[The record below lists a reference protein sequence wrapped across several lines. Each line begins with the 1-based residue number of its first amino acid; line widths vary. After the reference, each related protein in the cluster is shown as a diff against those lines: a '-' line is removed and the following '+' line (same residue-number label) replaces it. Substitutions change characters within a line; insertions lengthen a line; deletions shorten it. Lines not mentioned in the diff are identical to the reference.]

1 MIFKKNFSQK
11 KNLTGKLEETQKTEQ
26 EKDQIRQTDE
36 YRNYMEKYSI
46 AELKSL
52 IIYSYPYVTDP
63 KFKLSKEE
71 LEEIKE
77 RIKTAN
83 VALEDKKQQ
92 MQEELQ
98 RDVKKH

>member
-1 MIFKKNFSQK
+1 M
-11 KNLTGKLEETQKTEQ
+11 
-26 EKDQIRQTDE
+26 
-36 YRNYMEKYSI
+36 
-46 AELKSL
+46 
-52 IIYSYPYVTDP
+52 TDP

-83 VALEDKKQQ
+83 VALEVKKQQ